1 MQRIK
6 KAVKYGVVLAAALF
20 LAGCSEG
27 QKSDV
32 QTDRQED
39 VQEDAGAGYDLP
51 IDEEEREEAEQEC
64 AAMLELVKEIYQEA
78 VGTDAGRVLT
88 ADEAEAMAAMIA
100 GQGDPVTTFDIY
112 QDMKNYEA
120 MDAFLLV
127 CENGRSGEITEYEVY
142 KDGSIGRKKFV
153 CDGEELYVLSVTA
166 SWRSGD
172 AKAMGEMS
180 YTRAEEW
187 DYTEK
192 GWFFYKLCTPG
203 YPEVTEVLYS
213 NAMLRVKPYDAECA
227 EISRKYLEPVAYEG
241 NNLLWSDWDP
251 ENMAGI
257 DYNGLFQYLYELDSG
272 ETFDSSLY
280 TEGIPAEQFESLMT
294 NYLPV
299 TAEQLREYASY
310 DAESGTYAWIA
321 LGVGNRTKS
330 VIDLSEPEAV
340 DVEENGDGT
349 VTLTVE
355 AVSEGTMDDA
365 VLTHRLTVRFT
376 GDGGIVFLG
385 NQVEGNTLEKMP
397 EYVYRIQE

>member
-6 KAVKYGVVLAAALF
+6 KGVKYGVVLAAALF

-32 QTDRQED
+32 QTARQED

-51 IDEEEREEAEQEC
+51 SDEEEREEAEQEC

-213 NAMLRVKPYDAECA
+213 NAMLRVKPYEEECS
-227 EISRKYLEPVAYEG
+227 EI
-241 NNLLWSDWDP
+241 
-251 ENMAGI
+251 
-257 DYNGLFQYLYELDSG
+257 
-272 ETFDSSLY
+272 
-280 TEGIPAEQFESLMT
+280 
-294 NYLPV
+294 
-299 TAEQLREYASY
+299 
-310 DAESGTYAWIA
+310 
-321 LGVGNRTKS
+321 
-330 VIDLSEPEAV
+330 
-340 DVEENGDGT
+340 
-349 VTLTVE
+349 
-355 AVSEGTMDDA
+355 
-365 VLTHRLTVRFT
+365 
-376 GDGGIVFLG
+376 
-385 NQVEGNTLEKMP
+385 
-397 EYVYRIQE
+397 